1 MVPQLQR
8 YADAQYILKEVQR
21 LRIVRKHVTESYLE
35 NLERTRLVVPKL
47 RIRYP
52 DTIARRL
59 WVDAHPEVGAMT
71 VEVEPDGPR
80 LNAAT
85 DFEHAIRRHRVNGR
99 QPHPLDDLDPRFAEF
114 VYRSSE
120 RAFLPWSEFRVEVSN
135 ETYETLYDTH
145 YVTTLYSSWQVLQI
159 AEMAEMG
166 IHILVNLAED
176 GKFEAAVFAGQDV
189 HKLPPGC
196 VSVQSTS
203 IPLLRDFATHKAALD
218 AVVWFAEESDEALRT
233 ITFKRS
239 GRYILS
245 DDEGAAYRAGQ
256 QAAARTACDRYRVSG
271 EQLIELAK
279 FLGDRWRSWDRDG
292 RPLIADEYR
301 RYLGKAVLL
310 AQLGAGMDF
319 ETVRTGMGFSWGKTF
334 LLDDAFPDWAELEK
348 NRVRDTLGAM
358 IRHPDANITGL
369 GEAEIDAFVE
379 FVDKEGLH
387 AFFWRVRSFEDHVN
401 LGNNFALEGMRSD
414 LQGMA
419 VVVEHVAR
427 ALAGEQAKGEI
438 QLYKVFHNL
447 WKGSEVADIL
457 GKAAKLTKPPK
468 KYGPTDWSKLKADL
482 EDLAQSSPAAKIASY
497 LVMAHR
503 VRGAVHYKFQE
514 ENQFELERL
523 FVELMLAAVLTF
535 SHVRGP
541 F

>member
-1 MVPQLQR
+1 MPLQLQR
-8 YADAQYILKEVQR
+8 YADARYILQEVQR
-21 LRIVRKHVTESYLE
+21 LKIVRGHAHESYLE
-35 NLERTRLVVPKL
+35 KLEAARLVVPKL

-59 WVDAHPEVGAMT
+59 WQDAHPDVGAMT

-80 LNAAT
+80 LNAAI
-85 DFEHAIRRHRVNGR
+85 DFKHAIGRHPVNGR
-99 QPHPLDDLDPRFAEF
+99 QPHPLDDLAPRFAEF

-120 RAFLPWSEFRVEVSN
+120 RAFLPWSELSN

-176 GKFEAAVFAGQDV
+176 GKFEAAMRAGQDGYEM
-189 HKLPPGC
+189 PTGP
-196 VSVQSTS
+196 TS
-203 IPLLRDFATHKAALD
+203 HSYPNQLRDFTTHEAALD

-279 FLGDRWRSWDRDG
+279 FLGNLWRSWDRDG

-301 RYLGKAVLL
+301 RYLGNAVLL

-369 GEAEIDAFVE
+369 GEAEIEAFVE
-379 FVDKEGLH
+379 FVDKECLH
-387 AFFWRVRSFEDHVN
+387 AFFWCLRSFEDHAIR
-401 LGNNFALEGMRSD
+401 GNNFALEGMRSD

-427 ALAGEQAKGEI
+427 SLAGEQAKGVI